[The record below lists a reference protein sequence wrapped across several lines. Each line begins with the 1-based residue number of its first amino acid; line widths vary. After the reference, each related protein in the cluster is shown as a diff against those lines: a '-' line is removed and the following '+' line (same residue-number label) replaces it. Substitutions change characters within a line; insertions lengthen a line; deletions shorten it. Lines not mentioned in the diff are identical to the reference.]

1 MHGNQ
6 GLHAHA
12 WHMHGTCMYVIQI
25 LTTSLTIPT
34 SHSSMSFV
42 LLYMYEV
49 FIRLWQ
55 IIPKRLPIILFFYSQ
70 IMSPLF
76 FQTKPIILNYSY
88 FS

>member
-1 MHGNQ
+1 MGDKKHLVVGVT
-6 GLHAHA
+6 G
-12 WHMHGTCMYVIQI
+12 
-25 LTTSLTIPT
+25 
-34 SHSSMSFV
+34 
-42 LLYMYEV
+42 
-49 FIRLWQ
+49 RLWQ